1 MKKIGLTGGIGVG
14 KTYVSQLF
22 SNLGIP
28 VFNSD
33 IEAKKCMIED
43 ANLISSIKSNFGEDI
58 YEYGLLKSDKL
69 ASIVFSDNAALGILN
84 SLVHPV
90 VKARFKFWCNNQNS
104 PIVMKEAAI
113 LFESGTDLE
122 LDAVICVTADD
133 ELRAERLKRRDG
145 FSNKEIENRINQ
157 QMPQS
162 KKNKLAD
169 YIILNDEKQ
178 LLLPQLINIIKEIG

>member
-14 KTYVSQLF
+14 KTYVAQLF
-22 SNLGIP
+22 IKLGIP

-43 ANLISSIKSNFGEDI
+43 PNIISSIKSNFGEDV
-58 YEYGLLKSDKL
+58 YEYGLLKADKL
-69 ASIVFSDNAALGILN
+69 ASIVFSDDAALGILN
-84 SLVHPV
+84 SLVHPA
-90 VKARFKFWCNNQNS
+90 VKAKFKFWCNNQNS

-113 LFESGTDLE
+113 LFESGIDLE

-133 ELRAERLKRRDG
+133 ELRFERLKRRDG
-145 FSNKEIENRINQ
+145 YSNKEIANRIKQ

-162 KKNKLAD
+162 KKSKLAD

-178 LLLPQLINIIKEIG
+178 LLLPQLINIIKEIS